1 MTIPNQAAVGWSA
14 TIGLIPGYGHGNA
27 GVDVAERRAM
37 LVREWFAAMRQTH
50 AETDLVVSA
59 VLSESLVLYPH
70 NSCPEGG
77 EVAMTLTGSSN
88 PTHVAPE
95 RLDEFMAAVET
106 TVRRV
111 QEAMGQR
118 TVRLEF
124 HRIERSIYSRLDA

>member
-1 MTIPNQAAVGWSA
+1 MTIPNQAAVGWTA
-14 TIGLIPGYGHGNA
+14 TIGLFPGYGHGNA
-27 GVDVAERRAM
+27 GGDIAERRRL
-37 LVREWFAAMRQTH
+37 LVEQWFASMRQTQ

-59 VLSESLVLYPH
+59 VLTDSVVLYPH

-95 RLDEFMAAVET
+95 RLDDFMAAVQA

-111 QEAMGQR
+111 QEAMEQK

-124 HRIERSIYSRLDA
+124 HRIERSVYSRLD